1 MVLSAPPMTAPMN
14 APPPPAAPVPKSP
27 PVPLLVGMAAGVSF
41 CMNAFVPSI
50 PGLTRAFDT
59 SPAMA
64 QLVLTLF
71 LFGVALGQPIVGPL
85 SDRFGRRPVLLA
97 GLTAGLI
104 ASVACLLAPTIE
116 ILVAARL
123 VQALGACTGV
133 VIGRAMVSDIWGRE
147 RGASV
152 LGYLTA
158 GLSAMTLFAPV
169 VGGLLDAQ
177 FGWPAVF
184 LMMLALFAVMLGWS
198 LFSVGETNLT
208 PTASIA
214 PLAILSTYASLCRNR
229 RFVGYT
235 FVVTFTSGAFF
246 AFVGGVPH
254 LMVTV
259 LGRSPA
265 EYGVWFGA
273 MTIAFLTGTLL
284 TGRLSQ
290 RVGLDRMIRLGILCS
305 GLPSGFIMLG
315 LALAGFLHPLT
326 LFLPMA
332 GIALGNGLC
341 QANATAGAVA
351 TNPRLAGAAAGLLGM
366 VQMLSASATTFVI
379 GLILTD
385 TAVPLGILCACLL
398 SIGAASILLT
408 RPARS

>member
-1 MVLSAPPMTAPMN
+1 MTAP
-14 APPPPAAPVPKSP
+14 ALPSGLTPP

-50 PGLTRAFDT
+50 PGLTHAFNT

-71 LFGVALGQPIVGPL
+71 LFGVAMGQPVVGPL
-85 SDRFGRRPVLLA
+85 SDRFGRRPVLLV

-123 VQALGACTGV
+123 VQAVGACAGV

-177 FGWPAVF
+177 FGWQAVF
-184 LMMLALFAVMLGWS
+184 FMMLALFAVLLGWS
-198 LFSVGETNLT
+198 VFSIGETNLT
-208 PTASIA
+208 PTSSIA
-214 PLAILSTYASLCRNR
+214 PLAILSNYASLCRNR

-235 FVVTFTSGAFF
+235 FIVTFTSGAFF

-259 LGRSPA
+259 LKRSPA
-265 EYGVWFGA
+265 EYGIWFGA

-290 RVGLDRMIRLGILCS
+290 RVGLDRMIRLGICAS
-305 GLPSGFIMLG
+305 LPSGFIMLG
-315 LALAGFLHPLT
+315 LALAGVLHPLS

-366 VQMLSASATTFVI
+366 VQMLSASITTFAI
-379 GLILTD
+379 GLLQTD

-398 SIGAASILLT
+398 SAGAVSLLLT
-408 RPARS
+408 RAPRH